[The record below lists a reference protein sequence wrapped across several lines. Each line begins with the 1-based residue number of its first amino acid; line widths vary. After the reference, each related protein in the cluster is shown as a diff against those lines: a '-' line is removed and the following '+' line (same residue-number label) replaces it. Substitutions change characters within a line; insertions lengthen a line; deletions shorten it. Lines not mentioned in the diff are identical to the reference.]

1 MTRPLVCPC
10 GAGLIWV
17 PYFRGADDDAVLAEP
32 RSVLPFDRR
41 PVYAPHVQ
49 WRLAEYALL
58 FGNTQARRITPDTPP
73 DPAIERVHT
82 IHYATCPQSVT
93 AKDLAR
99 RKRRT
104 SRTSSPANT
113 PGARRP

>member
-1 MTRPLVCPC
+1 MTRPLVCLC

-17 PYFRGADDDAVLAEP
+17 PYFRSTDDETVLAEP

-41 PVYAPHVQ
+41 PVYAPHPQ

-58 FGNTQARRITPDTPP
+58 FGNTQARRITPDAPP
-73 DPAIERVHT
+73 DPAVERVHT

-93 AKDLAR
+93 AKDLTR
-99 RKRRT
+99 RKPRR
-104 SRTSSPANT
+104 RPSSPAT
-113 PGARRP
+113 SPGARTP